1 MNKEQEDRK
10 LLNLEIVIGLIVVI
24 VLFICVILSSL
35 VNVSTIYKVLI
46 MIFGFVQFFVG
57 CFYCLR
63 LEQIAGFYNCMKC
76 GHNYV
81 PTYFSVFL
89 AMHIGRTRYMKC
101 PKCGKWSWCK
111 KVLK

>member
-63 LEQIAGFYNCMKC
+63 LEQIAGFYNCKKC
-76 GHNYV
+76 GHKYV

-89 AMHIGRTRYMKC
+89 
-101 PKCGKWSWCK
+101 
-111 KVLK
+111 